1 MGWRALVH
9 EARQRLAA
17 EGFDLLEACS
27 RLRLADLEEEG
38 LRLAPDG
45 FRPDAL
51 TLVVGNGRALWP
63 VVRDRVSRGELAP
76 DADPVDR
83 HSEATMERLGQDLRA
98 SFGAP
103 RIALHFAHR
112 RDAEGSY
119 LPFQRIAAA
128 TGFAELGPAHLAL
141 RPDVGPWFALRAL
154 VLIDV
159 PGPPVDEPPR
169 RASLCAGCD
178 APCRAALER
187 AAASGATWRDWLAVR
202 DACPVGREA
211 RYGDAQLRYHYTKDP
226 AAFDG

>member
-128 TGFAELGPAHLAL
+128 TGFAELGATVNEVDRSLFKAVVEPHL
-141 RPDVGPWFALRAL
+141 VGD
-154 VLIDV
+154 DV
-159 PGPPVDEPPR
+159 PWSQE
-169 RASLCAGCD
+169 
-178 APCRAALER
+178 
-187 AAASGATWRDWLAVR
+187 
-202 DACPVGREA
+202 
-211 RYGDAQLRYHYTKDP
+211 Q
-226 AAFDG
+226 FDRLQAIK